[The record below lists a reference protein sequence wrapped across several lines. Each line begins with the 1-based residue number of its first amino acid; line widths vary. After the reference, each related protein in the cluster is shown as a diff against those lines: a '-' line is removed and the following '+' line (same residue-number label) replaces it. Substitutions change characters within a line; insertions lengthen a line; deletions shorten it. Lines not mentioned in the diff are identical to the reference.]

1 MKNITQEA
9 QKIFGDIVISAQSKF
24 YSGDK
29 DYDFEK
35 DFAGDII
42 SLILQDGTIIKL
54 DGKGIKKLGTVI
66 YNPFYSKDDEIKK
79 ER

>member
-1 MKNITQEA
+1 MKDITNEA
-9 QKIFGDIVISAQSKF
+9 QKIFGDLVVHAQSKF
-24 YSGDK
+24 YSGSE

-35 DFAGDII
+35 NFEGDII
-42 SLILQDGTIIKL
+42 SLMLQDGTIIKL

-66 YNPFYSKDDEIKK
+66 YNPFYSKDDEVKK